1 MIRIHKD
8 SVLPNLN
15 SLTSAVRMLIQN
27 QIMLMNRLDQLERGN
42 SLLSIDSLPY
52 SKELKANGF
61 ETIEDIATALENG
74 LKPVPGLGEKRLKH
88 IQSKIF
94 EILKN

>member
-1 MIRIHKD
+1 MIRINKD
-8 SVLPNLN
+8 SVTPHVN
-15 SLTSAVRMLIQN
+15 SLASAVKMLIQN
-27 QIMLMNRLDQLERGN
+27 QIILLNRLEELERGK

-61 ETIEDIATALENG
+61 ETIEDIAEALENG